1 MGRGKGREWWEREST
16 VGEGEGDLLKMK
28 LRNQRVEGGGLIIKK
43 LHYEF

>member
-1 MGRGKGREWWEREST
+1 V
-16 VGEGEGDLLKMK
+16 VGEGKYCWGEGGDLLKIK